1 LGKDLLEIAAAAVKN
16 AEQLG
21 ASQAEAYVAKSRSF
35 AIEVENSAIKS
46 ASEKRDAGLGIR
58 SVVDKRI
65 GFAYVTTIDEKD
77 ISNVA
82 EQSVALAKASI
93 PDPDFISFPTASDA
107 YPAIKGMVDSEIAN
121 LSSEDAASLVVRTVD
136 ATKESLGEIQVAVEA
151 QLSANSG
158 RRAIVNSLGVEGL
171 FETTSTFLYSYP
183 TIKTDDDQT
192 SSFEY
197 QVSRKLR
204 EIDPEWI
211 GTGAGKN
218 AIAALG
224 GQTIDQG
231 DMSVILSPLAVG
243 TVLGNGFAGA
253 VNAEEVQYGRSYIAD
268 AFGEEIAC
276 EELEVIDDSLRR
288 GGLGSRPFDAE
299 GYPSSRTEILSKG
312 ILKSLLHNSYT
323 ANKDG
328 VENTGNASRPS
339 YSGIPSI
346 SPSNFVVT
354 PGSGTLDDL
363 ISEIEKGVLV
373 RNTYDRPNMTT
384 GDLSAMVA
392 EGHYIEN
399 GEICYPVKST
409 LVGINMRDLLK
420 RICRIGADTR
430 VTLSVVSPSIVVES
444 AKITSG

>member
-1 LGKDLLEIAAAAVKN
+1 MGGDLLEIAAKAVKI

-77 ISNVA
+77 IPKVA
-82 EQSVALAKASI
+82 EQSFALAKASI
-93 PDPDFISFPTASDA
+93 PDPDFNSFPTANDT
-107 YPAIKGMVDSEIAN
+107 YPTIKDMVDREIAN

-136 ATKESLGEIQVAVEA
+136 ATKESLGDIQVAVEA

-197 QVSRKLR
+197 QVSRKLK

-211 GTGAGKN
+211 GKGAGKN

-231 DMSVILSPLAVG
+231 DMPVILSPLAVG

-253 VNAEEVQYGRSYIAD
+253 VNAEEVQYGRSYISD

-276 EELEVIDDSLRR
+276 KDLEVIDDSLLR

-299 GYPSSRTEILSKG
+299 GFPSSRTEILSKG

-346 SPSNFVVT
+346 SSSNFVVT

-384 GDLSAMVA
+384 GDLSAMVS

-399 GEICYPVKST
+399 GEISCPVKST
-409 LVGINMRDLLK
+409 LIGINMRDLLK
-420 RICRIGADTR
+420 RICRIGDDTR
-430 VTLSVVSPSIVVES
+430 VTMSVVSPSIVVES